1 MQFDYPQL
9 INKFSLYIGAG
20 MTVRRAWIQI
30 VKEYD
35 KEKHYLGERTVYEE
49 MRYTMNELKNGRP
62 ESECY
67 EAFGRRCESPVYRKF
82 GMLLSQNLRKGT
94 KGSKN
99 LSRIDTDRAIYSVF
113 GEYHQELMEQYHV
126 LGIDL
131 GYRTG
136 NYEEENLIQ
145 RLHYYNSGSTDHQI
159 KEIQYLTDQS
169 GQAFR
174 EQVLAY
180 MEQRYGMDLVKKFTG
195 TTEKWEQTE
204 TEEFDMEKELQ
215 QEFIQELAEF
225 FKIFGDATRIRI
237 LQTLLEGE
245 RNVGD
250 LADVLEMS
258 QSAVS
263 HQLRVLRQNDLVKYR
278 KEGKTVFYSLDDE
291 HIRMVLEQG
300 MTHLRHKRGYH
311 E

>member
-1 MQFDYPQL
+1 MKETPMQ
-9 INKFSLYIGAG
+9 
-20 MTVRRAWIQI
+20 
-30 VKEYD
+30 
-35 KEKHYLGERTVYEE
+35 
-49 MRYTMNELKNGRP
+49 
-62 ESECY
+62 
-67 EAFGRRCESPVYRKF
+67 
-82 GMLLSQNLRKGT
+82 
-94 KGSKN
+94 
-99 LSRIDTDRAIYSVF
+99 
-113 GEYHQELMEQYHV
+113 
-126 LGIDL
+126 
-131 GYRTG
+131 
-136 NYEEENLIQ
+136 
-145 RLHYYNSGSTDHQI
+145 
-159 KEIQYLTDQS
+159 
-169 GQAFR
+169 
-174 EQVLAY
+174 
-180 MEQRYGMDLVKKFTG
+180 
-195 TTEKWEQTE
+195 
-204 TEEFDMEKELQ
+204 EEFDMEKELH

>member
-1 MQFDYPQL
+1 MRFVKGEITVFL
-9 INKFSLYIGAG
+9 SLSF
-20 MTVRRAWIQI
+20 T
-30 VKEYD
+30 
-35 KEKHYLGERTVYEE
+35 L
-49 MRYTMNELKNGRP
+49 
-62 ESECY
+62 
-67 EAFGRRCESPVYRKF
+67 
-82 GMLLSQNLRKGT
+82 LLSFIFGILESAVIQ
-94 KGSKN
+94 GSKN

-159 KEIQYLTDQS
+159 KGIQYLTDQS

>member
-1 MQFDYPQL
+1 M
-9 INKFSLYIGAG
+9 IWKRN
-20 MTVRRAWIQI
+20 W
-30 VKEYD
+30 
-35 KEKHYLGERTVYEE
+35 
-49 MRYTMNELKNGRP
+49 
-62 ESECY
+62 
-67 EAFGRRCESPVYRKF
+67 
-82 GMLLSQNLRKGT
+82 
-94 KGSKN
+94 
-99 LSRIDTDRAIYSVF
+99 
-113 GEYHQELMEQYHV
+113 
-126 LGIDL
+126 
-131 GYRTG
+131 
-136 NYEEENLIQ
+136 
-145 RLHYYNSGSTDHQI
+145 
-159 KEIQYLTDQS
+159 
-169 GQAFR
+169 
-174 EQVLAY
+174 
-180 MEQRYGMDLVKKFTG
+180 
-195 TTEKWEQTE
+195 
-204 TEEFDMEKELQ
+204 Q

>member
-1 MQFDYPQL
+1 MKETPMQ
-9 INKFSLYIGAG
+9 
-20 MTVRRAWIQI
+20 
-30 VKEYD
+30 
-35 KEKHYLGERTVYEE
+35 
-49 MRYTMNELKNGRP
+49 
-62 ESECY
+62 
-67 EAFGRRCESPVYRKF
+67 
-82 GMLLSQNLRKGT
+82 
-94 KGSKN
+94 
-99 LSRIDTDRAIYSVF
+99 
-113 GEYHQELMEQYHV
+113 
-126 LGIDL
+126 
-131 GYRTG
+131 
-136 NYEEENLIQ
+136 
-145 RLHYYNSGSTDHQI
+145 
-159 KEIQYLTDQS
+159 
-169 GQAFR
+169 
-174 EQVLAY
+174 
-180 MEQRYGMDLVKKFTG
+180 
-195 TTEKWEQTE
+195 
-204 TEEFDMEKELQ
+204 EEFVWKRNWQ